1 MGRFLKWFIAIVI
14 VLGAVLYFSFQRMKK
29 ETKKA
34 SPEETVTAVID
45 GANISVTYSRPSKK
59 GRDIFGALV
68 PYRQVWRTGANE
80 ATTFSTDKAI
90 GFGGKS
96 VAAGTYTL
104 WTIPDTDQ
112 WQVILNS
119 KEYPWGVDFNG
130 QASRQADADVANVQ
144 ASVTQLTDTVEQF
157 TIRFD
162 KQPDPRMVLEWDLTQ
177 VSVPI
182 EVQ

>member
-1 MGRFLKWFIAIVI
+1 MGRFLKWFLAIVV
-14 VLGAVLYFSFQRMKK
+14 VLGIIAYFSFQRMKK

-34 SPEETVTAVID
+34 SPEESVTTVID
-45 GANISVTYSRPSKK
+45 GASLKINYSRPYKK

-80 ATTFSTDKAI
+80 ATTFSTDQPI
-90 GFGGKS
+90 TFGGKS

-104 WTIPDTDQ
+104 WTIPDQDK
-112 WQVILNS
+112 WQVILNG

-130 QASRQADADVANVQ
+130 VASREADSDVANVS
-144 ASVTQLTDTVEQF
+144 APVTLLNDTVEQF

-162 KQPDPRMVLEWDLTQ
+162 QRPEPHMVLEWDLTQ
-177 VSVPI
+177 VAVPI
-182 EVQ
+182 SR